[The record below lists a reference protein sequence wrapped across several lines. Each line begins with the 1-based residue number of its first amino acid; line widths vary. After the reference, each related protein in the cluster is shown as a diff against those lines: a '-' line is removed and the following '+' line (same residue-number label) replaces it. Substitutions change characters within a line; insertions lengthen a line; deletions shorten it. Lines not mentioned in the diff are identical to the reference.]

1 MALVPP
7 EKRSVL
13 CKTRIMKTIGG
24 GRTLIDP
31 SHAALLEVMMLE

>member
-1 MALVPP
+1 MN
-7 EKRSVL
+7 L